1 MPPLPVIG
9 VQSGLTSE
17 SPIKPQE
24 VQTVREHSERTTTS
38 SGSQSTFSFALW
50 LHHIEAQ
57 WTSRS
62 RQPWPRIWPMVTG
75 GKVLEV
81 LAIGPAC
88 HRMRAAFKGGFMWS
102 VGTFVQSMTA
112 AG

>member
-17 SPIKPQE
+17 SSIKPQE

-38 SGSQSTFSFALW
+38 SGSQSAFSFALW

-62 RQPWPRIWPMVTG
+62 RQPWLRMCAMVTG
-75 GKVLEV
+75 GNVCRDE
-81 LAIGPAC
+81 AIARTVFPG
-88 HRMRAAFKGGFMWS
+88 RAA
-102 VGTFVQSMTA
+102 
-112 AG
+112 